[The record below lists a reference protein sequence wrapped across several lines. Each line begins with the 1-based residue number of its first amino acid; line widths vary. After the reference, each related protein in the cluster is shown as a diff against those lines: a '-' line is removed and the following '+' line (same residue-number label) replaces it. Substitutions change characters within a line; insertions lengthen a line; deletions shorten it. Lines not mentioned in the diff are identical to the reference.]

1 MVEKERLLEL
11 IKNEDKKNPY
21 TDEQLAEMLGIR
33 RDEVTILRGKFKI
46 PDSRE
51 RRKPHLMKAIEEEV
65 AKNPGISDREL
76 TKAVQKRGFNV
87 SRFIISQLRK
97 ELPGKVI
104 NKGKDAAEK
113 KLKAGSE
120 TSTAFDRII
129 GADGSLKTQIQQA
142 KAAVLYP
149 PHGLHTL
156 IIGPTGVGKS
166 ILAEAMYHFA
176 VETGKL
182 PESAPFVV
190 FNCADYAE
198 NPQLLLSQLFGH
210 VKGAYTGADSP
221 KEGLVEKANGGIL
234 FLDEVHRLPPEGQ
247 EILYYLIDKGK
258 FRRLGE
264 TESFRTASVMII
276 AATTEDIESS
286 LLLTFRRRIPMIIEL
301 PPLSAR
307 PISERYEIIK
317 DFFRKEADRIGVKI
331 KVKQEALRAL
341 LMYDCPGNLGQ
352 LRSDIQVACA
362 RGFLSYI
369 GNQKDFIEVDLI
381 DLPVHARRGMLKV
394 QNRISDIETLLQGDL
409 MVNPGETNIT
419 NLPKEDLYIF
429 PEEIYR
435 YIEEKYQ
442 ELQSQGLS
450 QEVINRVIGG
460 ELEVK
465 FQQLVRQFETKHK
478 TLEKKDLEGIVGSQI
493 VNLTEQMIKVAEKK
507 LGKVDNH
514 LFYCLAIHLSA
525 TLDRIRQGKPVIN
538 PQLEK
543 VKNEYKLE
551 YKVAKEMV
559 EIVESFTGFKL
570 PEDEIAFVAMYL
582 RTMTHP
588 ADFKTG
594 RVGVIVLTH
603 GHVAKGMV
611 EVVNRLLGVNHA
623 IGIEMSLDEEPE
635 AVLQK
640 TIDVVK
646 EVDEG
651 KGVLLLVDMGSLLT
665 FGEIITQKTGI
676 PTMTV
681 GRVDTVMVLE
691 AVRRAILPDT
701 SLEDI
706 VKNLEKN
713 EIEIGRHLSCKKSKN
728 SERNVI
734 LTICLTGEGTAIKM
748 KELIKKMIPDI
759 YDKVDVIPIGAITE
773 GNVKL
778 EKIKMVSKVVAVI
791 GTVNPVENNDIPF
804 ISIEELISGKAVN
817 KLRMI
822 LGLKNN
828 TNSSKSEDSTKE
840 IYLPLADIVDEKLI
854 VIDKFEDK
862 SEVLDRLNDL
872 LLINNYVNEKFL
884 LDVYKRE
891 IIGPTLLE
899 NKVAI
904 PHGMPENV
912 LKPAIAMA
920 ILDKPVEWLPGKY
933 VEIVFLLALKENLRD
948 SFNELYLILRD
959 SELIKAMINLKYM
972 GPNYIK
978 GVFIEHLMRIK
989 TY

>member
-33 RDEVTILRGKFKI
+33 RDEVTILRGKFNI

-51 RRKPHLMKAIEEEV
+51 RRKPYLMKAIEEEV
-65 AKNPGISDREL
+65 AKDPGISDREL

-97 ELPGKVI
+97 ELQERVVK
-104 NKGKDAAEK
+104 KGQNAAEK
-113 KLKAGSE
+113 KLKAGSKI
-120 TSTAFDRII
+120 STAFDRII
-129 GADGSLKTQIQQA
+129 GSDGSLKTQIQQA

-182 PESAPFVV
+182 PENAPFVV

-210 VKGAYTGADSP
+210 IKGAYTGADSP

-341 LMYDCPGNLGQ
+341 LMHDCPGNLGQ

-394 QNRISDIETLLQGDL
+394 QNRIPDIETLLQGDL
-409 MVNPGETNIT
+409 MVNPGEADIT
-419 NLPKEDLYIF
+419 PMPKEDLYIF

-559 EIVESFTGFKL
+559 EIVEELTGYKM

-611 EVVNRLLGVNHA
+611 EVVNRLLGVEHA
-623 IGIEMSLDEEPE
+623 VGIEMSLDEEPE

-701 SLEDI
+701 SLGDI
-706 VKNLEKN
+706 VKNIQKN
-713 EIEIGRHLSCKKSKN
+713 ELEIGRFTLDEESRIN
-728 SERNVI
+728 DGNWTI
-734 LTICLTGEGTAIKM
+734 LTVCITGQGSAIRL
-748 KELIKKMIPDI
+748 KELIKEMAPDI
-759 YDKVDVIPIGAITE
+759 FEKAEIIPVGAMSDEDIRSQIKRIK
-773 GNVKL
+773 NVK
-778 EKIKMVSKVVAVI
+778 KVAAIV
-791 GTVNPVENNDIPF
+791 GTINPEDEEIPF
-804 ISIEELISGKAVN
+804 ISIEELINGSALN
-817 KLRMI
+817 KLRQI
-822 LGLKNN
+822 IGLTKNN
-828 TNSSKSEDSTKE
+828 KALDKNISE
-840 IYLPLADIVDEKLI
+840 ILYFADLFNEDLI
-854 VIDKFEDK
+854 MVNHDFQFKND
-862 SEVLDRLNDL
+862 VLDHLGE
-872 LLINNYVNEKFL
+872 LLINKNYVNERYL
-884 LDVYKRE
+884 LDVYRRE
-891 IIGPTLLE
+891 IIGPTLLK
-899 NKVAI
+899 NKIAI
-904 PHGMPENV
+904 PHGIPENV
-912 LKPAIAMA
+912 IRPAVALA
-920 ILDKPVEWLPGKY
+920 ILPKPVKWVQEEE
-933 VEIVFLLALKENLRD
+933 VEIVMMLALKED
-948 SFNELYLILRD
+948 SVEFFRRLYKLLQDDQFIKKIKYLKEP
-959 SELIKAMINLKYM
+959 SLIKKAFLEWIL
-972 GPNYIK
+972 GADC
-978 GVFIEHLMRIK
+978 L
-989 TY
+989 

>member
-1 MVEKERLLEL
+1 MAGKERLLEL
-11 IKNEDKKNPY
+11 IEREDKKNPF
-21 TDEQLAEMLGIR
+21 TDEQLAEMLGMR
-33 RDEVTILRGKFKI
+33 RDEVTILRGKLNI

-51 RRKPHLMKAIEEEV
+51 RRKPYLVKAIEEEI
-65 AKNPGISDREL
+65 AKNPKMSDREL
-76 TKAVQKRGFNV
+76 TKAVQRQGFNV

-97 ELPGKVI
+97 ELQEKPTS
-104 NKGKDAAEK
+104 KGQDGVEK
-113 KLKAGSE
+113 RLKASAE

-176 VETGKL
+176 VESGKL
-182 PESAPFVV
+182 PENAPFVV

-210 VKGAYTGADSP
+210 VKGAYTGADSA

-234 FLDEVHRLPPEGQ
+234 FLDEIHRLPPEGQ

-264 TESFRTASVMII
+264 TESFRTANVMII

-307 PISERYEIIK
+307 PIIERYEIIK
-317 DFFRKEADRIGVKI
+317 DFFRKESDRIGAKI

-341 LMYDCPGNLGQ
+341 LMYDCPGNIGQ

-369 GNQKDFIEVDLI
+369 GSQNDFIEVDLI
-381 DLPVHARRGMLKV
+381 DLPIHARRGMLKV
-394 QNRISDIETLLQGDL
+394 QNRFPDIENLLQGDL
-409 MVNPGETNIT
+409 IVNPGETNVGL
-419 NLPKEDLYIF
+419 LPKEDLYIF
-429 PEEIYR
+429 PEEIYK

-450 QEVINRVIGG
+450 QEVINRIIGG
-460 ELEVK
+460 ELELK

-478 TLEKKDLEGIVGSQI
+478 TLEKKDLEGIVGSHI
-493 VNLTEQMIKVAEKK
+493 VTLTEQMIKIAEKK

-525 TLDRIRQGKPVIN
+525 TLDRIRQGKPVKN

-551 YKVAKEMV
+551 YKIAKDMVEMV
-559 EIVESFTGFKL
+559 ESLTNLKL

-588 ADFKTG
+588 AYVNTG

-611 EVVNRLLGVNHA
+611 EVVNRLLGVEHA

-640 TIDVVK
+640 TMEIVK
-646 EVDEG
+646 EIDEG

-676 PTMTV
+676 PTITV

-701 SLEDI
+701 NLEDI
-706 VKNLEKN
+706 VKNIRKDDLEMGLFN
-713 EIEIGRHLSCKKSKN
+713 PDGKKRGGDDKWT
-728 SERNVI
+728 I
-734 LTICLTGEGTAIKM
+734 LTLCITGHGAAIRL
-748 KELIKKMIPDI
+748 KELIEKKAPDI
-759 YDKVDVIPIGAITE
+759 YEKVEIIPIGVMAEEDVESQIR
-773 GNVKL
+773 
-778 EKIKMVSKVVAVI
+778 KIKKVKKVAAIV
-791 GTVNPVENNDIPF
+791 GTVNPEDEDIPF
-804 ISIEELISGKAVN
+804 ISIEEILNGLAFN
-817 KLRMI
+817 KMRQIM
-822 LGLKNN
+822 GLTKGAGAFENAF
-828 TNSSKSEDSTKE
+828 SEDFSF
-840 IYLPLADIVDEKLI
+840 ADLFNEDLI
-854 VIDKFEDK
+854 VVDRDFHFKNDVIDYLGE
-862 SEVLDRLNDL
+862 
-872 LLINNYVNEKFL
+872 LLINKNYVNEKFL

-891 IIGPTLLE
+891 VFSPTILR
-899 NKVAI
+899 NKIAI

-912 LKPAIAMA
+912 IKSAIALA
-920 ILDKPVEWLPGKY
+920 ILPRPVKWDREQEA
-933 VEIVFLLALKENLRD
+933 EIVLMLALKED
-948 SFNELYLILRD
+948 SIKVFKRLYALLQD
-959 SELIKAMINLKYM
+959 KQLVGKVKSLKDPNLIKK
-972 GPNYIK
+972 
-978 GVFIEHLMRIK
+978 VFLEWFLGADCL
-989 TY
+989 

>member
-1 MVEKERLLEL
+1 MTVKERLLEI

-21 TDEQLAEMLGIR
+21 TDEQLAAMLGMR
-33 RDEVTILRGKFKI
+33 RDEITILRGKLQI

-51 RRKPHLMKAIEEEV
+51 RRKPYLLKAIEEEI
-65 AKNPGISDREL
+65 AKNPGISDRKL
-76 TKAVQKRGFNV
+76 TKLVQKKGFNV

-97 ELPGKVI
+97 ELPGKTKVE
-104 NKGKDAAEK
+104 GHDAPDK
-113 KLKAGSE
+113 KLKTGSE
-120 TSTAFDRII
+120 NSTAFCGII
-129 GADGSLKTQIQQA
+129 GAEGSLKTQIQQA

-156 IIGPTGVGKS
+156 ILGPTGVGKS
-166 ILAEAMYHFA
+166 ILAEAMYHYA
-176 VETGKL
+176 VEIGRL
-182 PESAPFVV
+182 PKNAPFVV

-210 VKGAYTGADSP
+210 IKGAYTGADSA

-247 EILYYLIDKGK
+247 EILYHLIDKGK

-264 TESFRTASVMII
+264 TENYRTANVMII

-317 DFFRKEADRIGVKI
+317 DFFRKEADRIGAKI

-394 QNRISDIETLLQGDL
+394 QNRIPEIETLLQGDL
-409 MVNPGETNIT
+409 MVNPGESSIIH
-419 NLPKEDLYIF
+419 LLKEDIYIF

-460 ELEVK
+460 ELEIK
-465 FQQLVRQFETKHK
+465 FQQLVRQFETEHK
-478 TLEKKDLEGIVGSQI
+478 SLEKKDLEGIVGSHI
-493 VNLTEQMIKVAEKK
+493 VELAERMIKVAERK

-525 TLDRIRQGKPVIN
+525 TLDRIRQGKPIIN

-543 VKNEYKLE
+543 VKREYKLE

-559 EIVESFTGFKL
+559 EVVEDLTGWKM

-582 RTMTHP
+582 RTMTQP
-588 ADFKTG
+588 GDFKGG

-603 GHVAKGMV
+603 GHVAKGMA
-611 EVVNRLLGVNHA
+611 EVANRLLGVNHA

-640 TIDVVK
+640 TIEVVK
-646 EVDEG
+646 EVNEG

-676 PTMTV
+676 PTVTI

-691 AVRRAILPDT
+691 AIRRAILPDT
-701 SLEDI
+701 NLEDI
-706 VKNLEKN
+706 AKNIEKHV
-713 EIEIGRHLSCKKSKN
+713 IGIGRIPYEKRPKVEGKP
-728 SERNVI
+728 VI
-734 LTICLTGEGTAIKM
+734 LTVCITGEGAAVKI
-748 KELIKKMIPDI
+748 KELIEKLIPDI
-759 YDKVDVIPIGAITE
+759 YDRADIISLGAMTGEDLKIQIKRIKEAKKLAAIVGTIDPKFEDILFIPLYELLSGRGVIRLRSALGLKDE
-773 GNVKL
+773 LDLLN
-778 EKIKMVSKVVAVI
+778 EEVSKVLPQA
-791 GTVNPVENNDIPF
+791 G
-804 ISIEELISGKAVN
+804 
-817 KLRMI
+817 I
-822 LGLKNN
+822 LGENILIINDEFK
-828 TNSSKSEDSTKE
+828 SKD
-840 IYLPLADIVDEKLI
+840 
-854 VIDKFEDK
+854 
-862 SEVLDRLNDL
+862 EVLDALGN
-872 LLINNYVNEKFL
+872 LLIKEKYVNERFL

-891 IIGPTLLE
+891 VIGLTLFK

-904 PHGMPENV
+904 PHGTPQNV
-912 LKPAIAMA
+912 IKPALAMA
-920 ILDKPVEWLPGKY
+920 ILKHPIEWVPEKEA
-933 VEIVFLLALKENLRD
+933 EIVLMLALKEDSADFLR
-948 SFNELYLILRD
+948 SLYKIV
-959 SELIKAMINLKYM
+959 EHPTFVANIKSLGDPAMIKEMFLEYM
-972 GPNYIK
+972 LN
-978 GVFIEHLMRIK
+978 VN
-989 TY
+989 